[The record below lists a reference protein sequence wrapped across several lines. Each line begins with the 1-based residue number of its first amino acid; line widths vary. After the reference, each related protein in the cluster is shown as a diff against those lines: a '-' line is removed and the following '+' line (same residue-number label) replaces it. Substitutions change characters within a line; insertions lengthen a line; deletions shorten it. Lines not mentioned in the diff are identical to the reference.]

1 MTDFFSTDELVQTIN
16 EQNSSNHQIEKK
28 HSKEKNESFEELNR
42 KLKRNKIIYLSIS
55 ILIAFHIIYL
65 ILPLVLPNN
74 GLALYGMS
82 NVLAVPIDQEV
93 VIEDGAFEVYAAV
106 VVIEKFNASNLNI
119 DDLVVIY
126 GKFGSNV
133 YWVERVV
140 DFDLEE
146 KTITTSL
153 DGVFASNDVT
163 SFDQVIGFYVR
174 MAGTSG
180 ALQYVSSNFRG
191 FTLIVL
197 IELLILYGLYFV
209 LLDPIKNKIKKYN
222 LNQIQDHHETQIP
235 TEAEE
240 TNKPYEN

>member
-1 MTDFFSTDELVQTIN
+1 LTDFFSTDELVQTIN